1 MQQINELESTLKQ
14 SFGWH
19 KSRIE
24 CLVQILLGL
33 ITVRTVNLK
42 ELAVAMTGVASMDSN
57 YRRLQRFF
65 EQVCFPP
72 HVIAHMTAGLFF
84 AGCSDVPFN
93 G

>member
-14 SFGWH
+14 GMGWH
-19 KSRIE
+19 KSRIK

-42 ELAVAMTGVASMDSN
+42 ELAVAMQGTASIDSN

-65 EQVCFPP
+65 AHVYFPP
-72 HVIAHMTAGLFF
+72 HVIAHMAAGLFF
-84 AGCSDVPFN
+84 A
-93 G
+93 